1 MELRQLRHLLAVVA
15 QGSFSKAAEAV
26 HLTQPALS
34 RSVQALEA
42 EVGAALL
49 DRSRGEIT
57 PTDVGRV
64 VLAHAR
70 QMDSL
75 ATELRRDIALTQGL
89 ELGELRIGVGPFG
102 GSALVGPVVGD
113 LVRLHPGLRI
123 QTVVAPWQELPERAR
138 ARALDL
144 IVVELSQ
151 VQEHTDFAT
160 RALGQH
166 AGVLVCRPG
175 HPLTRLRRP
184 RLADMFDYPLVGPSL
199 PGHALAGLLQ
209 AAPAALRERLQ
220 REGPLAVE
228 CDSAAILKDVLR
240 NSDAVAIM
248 PRFIVAHELAAAQLV
263 VVPGVDIGVRA
274 RFGAA
279 WLKKR
284 SLSGAAAKFV
294 ELLATRDA
302 PTPLG
307 EQPTAKR
314 ACR

>member
-1 MELRQLRHLLAVVA
+1 
-15 QGSFSKAAEAV
+15 
-26 HLTQPALS
+26 
-34 RSVQALEA
+34 
-42 EVGAALL
+42 
-49 DRSRGEIT
+49 
-57 PTDVGRV
+57 
-64 VLAHAR
+64 
-70 QMDSL
+70 
-75 ATELRRDIALTQGL
+75 
-89 ELGELRIGVGPFG
+89 
-102 GSALVGPVVGD
+102 
-113 LVRLHPGLRI
+113 
-123 QTVVAPWQELPERAR
+123 
-138 ARALDL
+138 
-144 IVVELSQ
+144 
-151 VQEHTDFAT
+151 
-160 RALGQH
+160 
-166 AGVLVCRPG
+166 
-175 HPLTRLRRP
+175 
-184 RLADMFDYPLVGPSL
+184 MFDYPLVGPSL